1 MTDKRF
7 HFRKDLPAEGMVA
20 NATGSTWTTIR
31 LLDLSKGGIGF
42 MCPSDIPVGGV
53 RMVRFRLPSPDQWQ
67 IGAVVKI
74 IYCVKHRLL
83 GGYRL
88 GAEFSHLDDDGR
100 VRIACFVETTQ
111 D

>member
-1 MTDKRF
+1 
-7 HFRKDLPAEGMVA
+7 
-20 NATGSTWTTIR
+20 
-31 LLDLSKGGIGF
+31 
-42 MCPSDIPVGGV
+42 MCPSDIPVSGV
-53 RMVRFRLPSPDQWQ
+53 RMVRFTLPGLNQWQ

-88 GAEFSHLDDDGR
+88 GAEFSHLDDDER
-100 VRIACFVETTQ
+100 VRIERFVETTQ